1 MGNLI
6 LEVKKVLN
14 IASSF
19 YEDGS
24 DDFQSPFLFTLK
36 KGGQEVCCI
45 PVKAEVQSDLL
56 ETYSSNFVSQVAF
69 DRYVDLLILEATK
82 KQARR
87 LGDQQLVAVGY
98 VFPYVGDFP
107 TSKWEAM
114 IANHLRRS
122 GAKSTTCAGDGVVFV
137 VDTPSGRQTWARFR
151 ENPGAALGAPVQIFV
166 DFEIDRLYPYEPR
179 AMTKPIHE

>member
-1 MGNLI
+1 MGNLEYE
-6 LEVKKVLN
+6 LKKVLN

-19 YEDGS
+19 YENGS
-24 DDFQSPFLFTLK
+24 DDFHSPFFFLRKQGEITC
-36 KGGQEVCCI
+36 V
-45 PVKAEVQSDLL
+45 PVKADIEPALL
-56 ETYSSNFVSQVAF
+56 EIRAKDFSSELAF
-69 DRYVDLLILEATK
+69 DQYLDLLILDATK
-82 KQARR
+82 RHAKKH
-87 LGDQQLVAVGY
+87 GEHQLAGVGY

-151 ENPGAALGAPVQIFV
+151 ENRGAALGVPVQIFV

-179 AMTKPIHE
+179 VMAKPVHE